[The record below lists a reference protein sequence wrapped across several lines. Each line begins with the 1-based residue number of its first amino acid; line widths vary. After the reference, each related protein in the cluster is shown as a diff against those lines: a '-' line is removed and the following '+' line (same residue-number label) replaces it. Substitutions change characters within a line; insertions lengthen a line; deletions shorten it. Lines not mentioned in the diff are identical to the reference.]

1 LKTTGFAAIAIIG
14 AMILGFGARLSA
26 PTAHADTTAVRAVKC
41 VFLASGIDG
50 DLTDTIVGADVDKA
64 CGIAPMLPADIVLLA
79 NTIGDKDGV
88 LTASD
93 LDESAGWTGGQ
104 LRAACTA
111 AGLYCTLDVFVFVND
126 EKPVNLDLPS
136 GLASVQNGLLDFLC
150 TAEGSTL
157 TLDNDCIDTT
167 PNNGDGIV
175 VFNVLGATA
184 VAGDVKNITV
194 TQEAVDQSFDVTM
207 TGEPHNVA
215 LTLAEST
222 IQTNA
227 STTTLAACMIGNAVA
242 DASSLSQAETT
253 VGIAVVTDSDGTE
266 LTGIPVGVASG
277 TTTVAAIA
285 TGTAGVITSNT
296 DVSLDAGTSG
306 VASFFVICGGK
317 TTGTAKI
324 TATINATTVAEDK
337 SSQTITVVGAP
348 DAVAL
353 TASPA
358 QIACDGTQTSSVT
371 AKVTDSAGNNV
382 ADGNTVSFSVVAL
395 GTANPINAKTAGGSA
410 SSTITPLSGSTAGVT
425 VIVTA
430 GSAQASIRVDCSLPI
445 PPTAVPPGAVP
456 TAKVG
461 GTIGGPDTGNGG
473 YLGQDGSA
481 GIPTWTLVA
490 LALGSVA
497 LVAGGMVT
505 RRAGK

>member
-41 VFLASGIDG
+41 VYLASGIDG
-50 DLTDTIVGADVDKA
+50 DLTDTTTGADVDKA
-64 CGIAPMLPADIVLLA
+64 CGVAPMLPADIVLLA
-79 NTIGDKDGV
+79 NVIGDNDGA

-104 LRAACTA
+104 DRAACTT

-157 TLDNDCIDTT
+157 TLDNDCSDAT
-167 PNNGDGIV
+167 PNNGDGVV

-184 VAGDVKNITV
+184 AAGDVKNITV
-194 TQEAVDQSFDVTM
+194 TQEAVDQSFDITM
-207 TGEPHNVA
+207 TGEPHNVV

-227 STTTLAACMIGNAVA
+227 STAALAACMTGNAVA

-253 VGIAVVTDSDGTE
+253 VGIAVVTDADGTK
-266 LTGIPVGVASG
+266 LTGIPVTATSG
-277 TTTVAAIA
+277 TTTVAAVA

-296 DVSLDAGTSG
+296 GVSLDAGTSG

-317 TTGTAKI
+317 STGTSKI
-324 TATINATTVAEDK
+324 KASINSGPTLDTSTVEL
-337 SSQTITVVGAP
+337 TVVGAP
-348 DAVAL
+348 DAIAL

-382 ADGNTVSFSVVAL
+382 ADGVSVFFDVLAL
-395 GTANPINAKTAGGSA
+395 GTSNPIKVKTSGGSA

-425 VIVTA
+425 VIVSA
-430 GSAQASIRVDCSLPI
+430 GNAQSSIRVDCSLPI
-445 PPTAVPPGAVP
+445 PTAVPAGP
-456 TAKVG
+456 TATPTG
-461 GTIGGPDTGNGG
+461 GTRGVIGPDTGNGG
-473 YLGQDGSA
+473 YLGQNGSA